1 MLHAKVGRKV
11 TQVDPCEQ
19 TSLAVEHLSFLEFPA
34 LRIARGA
41 MAPQGIQSIN
51 TPTPVGHCP
60 LLLMC
65 LNLTLVASTAI
76 GKQQVGVQ

>member
-1 MLHAKVGRKV
+1 
-11 TQVDPCEQ
+11 
-19 TSLAVEHLSFLEFPA
+19 
-34 LRIARGA
+34 
-41 MAPQGIQSIN
+41 MAPQGIRSIN